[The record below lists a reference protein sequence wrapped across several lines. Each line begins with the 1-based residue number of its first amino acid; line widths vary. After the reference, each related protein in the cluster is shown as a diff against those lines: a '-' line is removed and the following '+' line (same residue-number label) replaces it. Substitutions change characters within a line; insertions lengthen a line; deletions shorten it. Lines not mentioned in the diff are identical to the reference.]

1 MAHRLG
7 GGLVVPMLCVA
18 RDKPVGVRMFDIL
31 YGLGNVVYQLNRFRN
46 THQMMIVM
54 KIVIMIAGR

>member
-1 MAHRLG
+1 
-7 GGLVVPMLCVA
+7 
-18 RDKPVGVRMFDIL
+18 MFDLL